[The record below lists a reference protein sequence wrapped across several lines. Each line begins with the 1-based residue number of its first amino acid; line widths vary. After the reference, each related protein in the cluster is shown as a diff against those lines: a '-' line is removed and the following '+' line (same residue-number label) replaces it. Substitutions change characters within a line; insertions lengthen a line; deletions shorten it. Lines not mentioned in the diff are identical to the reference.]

1 MVETYKLPAE
11 ELTKHSWSSNEAACV
26 TGVPLKQVHR
36 IIDAGLLA
44 DAVETRNGAR
54 VVLGAGLVGLKL
66 AYQMGPVLTREGR
79 RRLIRCLLDEPA
91 AEAVRDEA
99 LSLDVRALAEDVRR
113 GVARLARARQ
123 MAEVDDRVLGGAPCF
138 MGTRIPIHDIAAMLA
153 NGDPVAEIQ
162 AAYPMLTE
170 KQIRAAPLYAE
181 AYPRR
186 GRRRQALPGRERASI
201 SSSVVGFD
209 DLPPAS

>member
-1 MVETYKLPAE
+1 MTATVTAPS
-11 ELTKHSWSSNEAACV
+11 LTTNEAACV
-26 TGVPLKQVHR
+26 TGVPLRQVHR

-66 AYQMGPVLTREGR
+66 AYQMGAVLTREGR
-79 RRLIRCLLDEPA
+79 RRLIRSLLDEPA

-99 LSLDVRALAEDVRR
+99 LSLDLRPMADDVRR
-113 GVARLARARQ
+113 GVARLARAKQ
-123 MAEVDDRVLGGAPCF
+123 MAEVDDGVLGGAPCF
-138 MGTRIPIHDIAAMLA
+138 KGTRIPIHDIAAMLA
-153 NGDPVAEIQ
+153 NGDAVAEVR
-162 AAYPMLTE
+162 AAYPRLTE
-170 KQIRAAPLYAE
+170 EQIEAAPLYAE

-186 GRRRQALPGRERASI
+186 GRRRQALPWRGRSPI

>member
-1 MVETYKLPAE
+1 MVETYK
-11 ELTKHSWSSNEAACV
+11 HSWSANEAACV

-153 NGDPVAEIQ
+153 NGDPVAEID
-162 AAYPMLTE
+162 PMLTE